1 MNRTIALLT
10 ACVLPALACRGK
22 EPSGF
27 IAFQLSAQP
36 AGRAAAPDS
45 APRMV
50 ALGKDTLF
58 LHRVRIVLAE
68 LAIAPSLANECE
80 EEEGEDNPPCV
91 EFDEHPVVID
101 LPLDRPVVPRS
112 TKPAPATS
120 YNLFQAIIHRPTP
133 EADTALLQA
142 NPDFHGKSILAEGI
156 WSRGGRRVPF
166 SFASDFAEQ
175 EEISLEPAL
184 VVQRGDSLLVTLRVD
199 VASWFKSEDG
209 RTLVDPRT
217 AGPGGPNEHLLRD
230 HIRTSIR
237 AFRDQNRD
245 GQDDDS
251 AH

>member
-1 MNRTIALLT
+1 MNRTIAVLT
-10 ACVLPALACRGK
+10 ACALPALACRGK

-36 AGRAAAPDS
+36 PGRPALDS
-45 APRMV
+45 AKVVV
-50 ALGKDTLF
+50 ALGKDTVF
-58 LHRVRIVLAE
+58 LHRVRIVLME

-101 LPLDRPVVPRS
+101 LPLGRPVVPRS

-120 YNLFQAIIHRPTP
+120 YNLFQAIIHRPTL

-142 NPDFHGKSILAEGI
+142 NPEFQGKSILAEGI
-156 WSRGGRRVPF
+156 WSRGGTRVPF
-166 SFASDFAEQ
+166 AFASDFTEQ

-184 VVQRGDSLLVTLRVD
+184 TVPKGDSLVVTLRVD

-209 RTLVDPRT
+209 KSLVDPRT
-217 AGPGGPNEHLLRD
+217 AGPGGANEHLLRD

-245 GQDDDS
+245 GQDDEGRP
-251 AH
+251 